1 MSLYIYAEDD
11 ILDEVRQRL
20 AAHRW
25 TDSGFDIPYE
35 KLSVDRDE
43 SVSYIFKL
51 KIHVAATDDAGN
63 PVPCLLLPRSSISN
77 TPFRLMN
84 SIGLLDAGYRGEVQ
98 ARCDVI
104 AGKTIF
110 ETQKGFRY
118 FQIVRHDFLP
128 WKNIVLVNSL
138 KELPSPPDS
147 RGSGGFGSTN

>member
-1 MSLYIYAEDD
+1 MSLYIYAEDE

-35 KLSVDRDE
+35 KLAIHLDE
-43 SVSYIFKL
+43 YVNYTFKL
-51 KIHVAATDDAGN
+51 KVHVAAIDDAGN

-77 TPFRLMN
+77 SPFRLMN

-104 AGKTIF
+104 AGKTMF
-110 ETQKGFRY
+110 ETPKGHRY

-128 WKNIVLVNSL
+128 WKRIILVNSL
-138 KELPSPPDS
+138 AELPSPPDT